1 MAISTLDVETK
12 FGFPVLAGGQENA
25 QVTGYV
31 RIKPSDDATAM
42 LDHVVLVLDLS
53 FSMADQLTPLRE
65 SVKKIIGRLK
75 PNYDKITVIGF
86 AGITKE
92 FCTFESVR
100 EVQGN
105 LEAYLPPNLPK
116 LSGRTDFQAGI
127 YLALKIVKKLKE
139 NGGKPNIGNESFRWV
154 DHNHTVIFMTDGR
167 DYGKVPWEQCEEL
180 ANNGVTLHT
189 IALNSNEINA
199 DVRKKLMKMA
209 KIGGG
214 GFNFCRTVET
224 FHHKV
229 DQLLNMSLAAVCPP
243 TKFSLS
249 LRSGTELILA
259 TLLEH
264 IEQMPSGAQLAK
276 PEFTLPA
283 MRRDDRKII
292 YFRAKIGPAQSE
304 GTNYRLFDFLQSPN
318 LLSSPDTSYG
328 AIPVAPLE
336 VFKGAVKQG
345 LNGDLRVFI
354 LLHSLESKL
363 EQALE
368 EAASNDD
375 VKGFKTKA
383 KLALMESKEQL
394 EKTLSRNDRSGV
406 VKEFINGFLEALE
419 GAETVED
426 PSIFF
431 NTLYAEMRTRR

>member
-1 MAISTLDVETK
+1 MGKSTLDVKTE

-42 LDHVVLVLDLS
+42 SDHVILVLDLS
-53 FSMADQLTPLRE
+53 FSMAGQLLSLRE
-65 SVKKIIGRLK
+65 SVEKIIGRLK
-75 PNYDKITVIGF
+75 PNYDKITLTGF
-86 AGITKE
+86 AGSTKE
-92 FCTFESVR
+92 FCIFESVR
-100 EVQGN
+100 DVQGN
-105 LEAYLPPNLPK
+105 LEEYLPIHLPK
-116 LSGRTDFQAGI
+116 LPGRTNFQEGVKQ
-127 YLALKIVKKLKE
+127 ALKIVKAMKGS
-139 NGGKPNIGNESFRWV
+139 GGKPNIGNESFQWT
-154 DHNHTVIFMTDGR
+154 DHNHTVIFMTDGK
-167 DYGKVPWEQCEEL
+167 DYGKVPWDECEAL

-189 IALNSNEINA
+189 IALNTNEINA
-199 DVRKKLMKMA
+199 DVRKRLMKMA

-224 FHHKV
+224 FYLKV

-249 LRSGTELILA
+249 LRSGTELIMA

-264 IEQMPSGAQLAK
+264 IEQMPIGAELAK

-304 GTNYRLFDFLQSPN
+304 GTTYRLFDYLQSPN
-318 LLSSPDTSYG
+318 LLSSPDTAYG

-336 VFKGAVKQG
+336 VFKSAVNRG

-354 LLHSLESKL
+354 LLSNLEAKL
-363 EQALE
+363 EEALN

-383 KLALMESKEQL
+383 KLALNESREQL
-394 EKTLSRNDRSGV
+394 EKTLSRNPRSGE
-406 VKEFINGFLEALE
+406 VKEFIAGFLEALE
-419 GAETVED
+419 GGETVED
-426 PSIFF
+426 PSTFF
-431 NTLYAEMRTRR
+431 STLYAEMRTRR